1 MPKKNRAPRLSAAD
15 RRKAILLAA
24 KEIFLAEGYERTTM
38 RRIATALG
46 ITPTTLYLHFPDKA
60 ALMREICNASFEVLG
75 AAMAKAAGP
84 GIDPMTA
91 FRGVFDAYIDFAL
104 SHSGEYRLTFMN
116 EPPPGTSA
124 HRPGVGGVFDPAD
137 KGAQAFAGFQA
148 LVGRLIRSGVFRA
161 GDPTTM
167 AEAAWAAVHGLA
179 ALLINRRDYAPG
191 ERAKFVDAVA
201 QMIAEGLVKR

>member
-1 MPKKNRAPRLSAAD
+1 MPRKRPKPRLSAAA
-15 RRKAILLAA
+15 RREGILLAA

-84 GIDPMTA
+84 GIDPLTA
-91 FRGVFDAYIDFAL
+91 FRGVFDAYLDFAL
-104 SHSGEYRLTFMN
+104 SHPGEYRLLFMSA
-116 EPPPGTSA
+116 PPPGASA
-124 HRPGVGGVFDPAD
+124 HRPGAGRVFDPAD
-137 KGAQAFAGFQA
+137 KGAQAFAGFEA
-148 LVGRLIRSGVFRA
+148 LVERLIRSGVFRD

-179 ALLINRRDYAPG
+179 ALLIDKPDYPHA
-191 ERAKFVDAVA
+191 ERAKFADAVA
-201 QMIAEGLVKR
+201 QMIALGLVAR